1 MDELLD
7 LIRVGTAEVLG
18 YSGTEEIEAD
28 CTFQELGVGSLTAQ
42 ELRNRLSRS
51 TGLEL
56 PSTLVFDYPTPEA
69 VARYLRT
76 LLTGE
81 EEDPVRSQAPIAA
94 VDDDPVVIVG
104 LACRFPGGVRSP
116 ADLWDLVVSGTDAVS
131 GFPVGRGW
139 DAEALYDPDPDR
151 PGTLY
156 VRGGGFLH
164 DADGF
169 DAEFFG
175 ISPREA
181 LAMDPQQRLL
191 LEVSWESLEHTG
203 IDPTSLKGT
212 RTGVF
217 TGLAAFDYPSI
228 VQAVPE
234 LDGHSLTGTHASVAS
249 GRVAYTLGL
258 EGPALTVDTACSSSL
273 VALHLA
279 AESLRRGECSLAL
292 AGGAT
297 VLSGPSVYLGF
308 SRQRGLSPDGRCR
321 AFADSA
327 DGFGPAEGV
336 GVLVLERLSDARRH
350 GHRVW
355 AVVRGSAVNQDGAS
369 NGLTAPNGPSQ
380 QRVIREALAAAGL
393 STDDVDLVEAHG
405 TGTPLG
411 DPIEAQALLATY
423 GQRPSG
429 RAPLL
434 LGSVKSNIGHTQAAA
449 GVAGVIKA
457 VLALHH
463 GTVPPTLHVDRPSSH
478 VDWSA
483 GAVRLATEAVPWPE
497 LDRPRRAAVSS
508 FGMSGTNGHVILE
521 APAPEAKAGAPDGSS
536 AVTLPWVLSGRT
548 PGALREQA
556 ARLCAYAEAHPD
568 ADPARIAAALAHGR
582 TAFEH
587 RAAVLVHSHQDA
599 VSGLSALAAGEPAD
613 HTVTGTALRKP
624 APVLVF
630 PGQGSQ
636 WTGMGRELLASSP
649 VFADWITQCET
660 AFAPYVDWSL
670 TPVLRG
676 DDDAASLERVDVVQP
691 ALFAVLTGI

>member
-1 MDELLD
+1 MRASL
-7 LIRVGTAEVLG
+7 AETRQLRR
-18 YSGTEEIEAD
+18 ENR
-28 CTFQELGVGSLTAQ
+28 QLLTAAQ
-42 ELRNRLSRS
+42 E
-51 TGLEL
+51 
-56 PSTLVFDYPTPEA
+56 
-69 VARYLRT
+69 
-76 LLTGE
+76 
-81 EEDPVRSQAPIAA
+81 PIA
-94 VDDDPVVIVG
+94 IVG
-104 LACRFPGGVRSP
+104 MACRFPGGVRSP
-116 ADLWDLVVSGTDAVS
+116 EDLWTLVSSGGEGRS
-131 GFPVGRGW
+131 GFPADRGW
-139 DAEALYDPDPDR
+139 DVEGLYDPDPDR

-156 VRGGGFLH
+156 VRTGGFLQG
-164 DADGF
+164 ADGF

-191 LEVSWESLEHTG
+191 LEVSWEAVERAGL
-203 IDPTSLKGT
+203 DPASLKGSG
-212 RTGVF
+212 TGVF
-217 TGLAAFDYPSI
+217 TGVFPSHYSAALRRVFDQVEGYFD
-228 VQAVPE
+228 
-234 LDGHSLTGTHASVAS
+234 LGTTTSVVS
-249 GRVAYTLGL
+249 GRVAYALGL
-258 EGPALTVDTACSSSL
+258 QGPAVTVDTACSSSL
-273 VALHLA
+273 VSLHLA
-279 AESLRRGECSLAL
+279 VQALRGGDCTLAL

-297 VLSGPSVYLGF
+297 VMADPTVFIEF
-308 SRQRGLSPDGRCR
+308 SRQRGLAEDGRCK
-321 AFADSA
+321 AFAEAA
-327 DGFGPAEGV
+327 DGTGFGEGV

-350 GHRVW
+350 GHRVL

-380 QRVIREALAAAGL
+380 QRVIHQALAVAGL
-393 STDDVDLVEAHG
+393 TTADVDMVEAHG
-405 TGTPLG
+405 TGTTLG

-429 RAPLL
+429 RPPLL

-457 VLALHH
+457 VMALRH
-463 GTVPPTLHVDRPSSH
+463 GTVPATLHVDQPSTH
-478 VDWSA
+478 VDWTA
-483 GAVRLATEAVPWPE
+483 GSVRLATEATGWPE
-497 LDRPRRAAVSS
+497 VDRPRRAAVSA
-508 FGMSGTNGHVILE
+508 FGISGTNAHVVLE
-521 APAPEAKAGAPDGSS
+521 QAPVEEEQEGQPPGMPPTG
-536 AVTLPWVLSGRT
+536 VVPWVLSGRT

-556 ARLCAYAEAHPD
+556 ARLCAYAQAHPD

-613 HTVTGTALRKP
+613 HTVTATALRKP

-636 WTGMGRELLASSP
+636 WVGMGRELLASSP

-660 AFAPYVDWSL
+660 AFAPYVDWPL